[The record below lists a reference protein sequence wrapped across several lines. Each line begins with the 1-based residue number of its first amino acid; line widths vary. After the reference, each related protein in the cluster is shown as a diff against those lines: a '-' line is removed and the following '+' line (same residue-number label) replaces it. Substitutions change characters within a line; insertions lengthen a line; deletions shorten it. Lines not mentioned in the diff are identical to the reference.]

1 MKKTDT
7 LFIGFIL
14 GLLVI
19 VAHQSIIGGSLFAAL
34 MVLINLLIQKKGAT
48 MAREEALKIGKV
60 IADNWWANSRPI
72 ILSKQHIEKQKAW
85 QQIKK

>member
-1 MKKTDT
+1 MFRKEM
-7 LFIGFIL
+7 I
-14 GLLVI
+14 
-19 VAHQSIIGGSLFAAL
+19 HQK
-34 MVLINLLIQKKGAT
+34 KKGAT

-72 ILSKQHIEKQKAW
+72 ILSKQHIEKKKAW

>member
-1 MKKTDT
+1 
-7 LFIGFIL
+7 
-14 GLLVI
+14 
-19 VAHQSIIGGSLFAAL
+19 
-34 MVLINLLIQKKGAT
+34 

-60 IADNWWANSRPI
+60 IADNWWTNNRI

>member
-34 MVLINLLIQKKGAT
+34 MVLINLL
-48 MAREEALKIGKV
+48 
-60 IADNWWANSRPI
+60 D
-72 ILSKQHIEKQKAW
+72 SKERRNYGTRRSAKNR
-85 QQIKK
+85 

>member
-1 MKKTDT
+1 
-7 LFIGFIL
+7 
-14 GLLVI
+14 
-19 VAHQSIIGGSLFAAL
+19 
-34 MVLINLLIQKKGAT
+34 

-60 IADNWWANSRPI
+60 IDNWYKYRPI

>member
-1 MKKTDT
+1 
-7 LFIGFIL
+7 
-14 GLLVI
+14 
-19 VAHQSIIGGSLFAAL
+19 
-34 MVLINLLIQKKGAT
+34 

-85 QQIKK
+85 QQIKKVTQPTKAMSHKENTSKEMLPHGKRTFHFRSIFD

>member
-1 MKKTDT
+1 
-7 LFIGFIL
+7 
-14 GLLVI
+14 
-19 VAHQSIIGGSLFAAL
+19 
-34 MVLINLLIQKKGAT
+34 

-85 QQIKK
+85 QQIKSDSAGKHRVTKKIHLRRF

>member
-1 MKKTDT
+1 
-7 LFIGFIL
+7 
-14 GLLVI
+14 
-19 VAHQSIIGGSLFAAL
+19 
-34 MVLINLLIQKKGAT
+34 

-60 IADNWWANSRPI
+60 IADNWWVNSRPI